1 MLRTVVSITPFPVPF
16 LLLLLFIPF
25 SSLAQDCNICGDGN
39 YIGFP
44 TGVVTITYN
53 GVVLKNNCQTWS
65 EIVKNPVAIS
75 DEYCRNEL
83 LNHTVEVSDKEMM
96 CIVFESMSALL
107 RWPLVLESTSA
118 HHFEHLFVTTL

>member
-1 MLRTVVSITPFPVPF
+1 MTPFPVPF

-44 TGVVTITYN
+44 TGVVTIVYE
-53 GVVLKNNCQTWS
+53 GLEKKNNCQSWS

-75 DEYCRNEL
+75 DYYCRNEM
-83 LNHTVEVSDKEMM
+83 LNYTAEVSDIAML
-96 CIVFESMSALL
+96 CILCMLWSCLL
-107 RWPLVLESTSA
+107 RCSLDLDSDDA
-118 HHFEHLFVTTL
+118 HHFEHIS